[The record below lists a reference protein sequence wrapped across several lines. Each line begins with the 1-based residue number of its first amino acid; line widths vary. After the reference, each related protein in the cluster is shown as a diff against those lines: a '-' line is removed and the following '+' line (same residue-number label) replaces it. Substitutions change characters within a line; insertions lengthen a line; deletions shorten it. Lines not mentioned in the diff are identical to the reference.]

1 MEKGSGYAQK
11 ETDRLQR
18 MLEKVSFTVFPFF
31 KFGNKDNYSEIEAV
45 ATWHYYI
52 KEKKKKNYDPSSRKY
67 L

>member
-45 ATWHYYI
+45 ATWH
-52 KEKKKKNYDPSSRKY
+52 
-67 L
+67 